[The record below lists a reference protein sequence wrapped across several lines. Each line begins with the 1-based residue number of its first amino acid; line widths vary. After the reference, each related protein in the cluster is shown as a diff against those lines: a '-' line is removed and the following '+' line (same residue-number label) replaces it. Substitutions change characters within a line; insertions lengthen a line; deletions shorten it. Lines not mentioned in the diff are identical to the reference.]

1 MFPPPHT
8 RARLLGLLLSVLL
21 VAAMIAGCSR
31 PPAAPTS
38 TPEIPTVAPATEP
51 AATVVLELPTA
62 EPVAGGA
69 PALAGRWQGQI
80 ALPGAGLEIVVA
92 LAEQDGAWSGTID
105 VPAQGAAGIPLHD
118 ISVAGDAVRFEM
130 LAGLQ
135 LAVFDGQVQP
145 DGSISG
151 AFTQSGFEGTFELAR
166 AQEPVAAEPQ
176 PTVEPLPYGEEE
188 VTFPNG
194 DITLAGTLTLPQGD
208 GPFPALILLSGS
220 GQQDRD
226 ESLSLAPG
234 YRPFREIADTL
245 TRQGIAVLRYDD
257 RGMGGSTAGDLA
269 AVTSADFADD
279 AEAALRYLQD
289 RVDIDSQQIG
299 FLGHSEGGILAAMVA
314 ARNPDVA
321 YVISMAGSAVDG
333 YDVVLKQVERLALAR
348 GENPAG
354 VASAVEQQKAI
365 LDLVKSQDWTALEA
379 AMSEIAQAQ
388 IAALT
393 EEQKAAMG
401 DVDAVVQQ
409 QLAAQVQG
417 LQSPWYQFFLSH
429 DPGQDWARV
438 TAPVLGIF
446 GANDTQ
452 VDAEQNSAAL
462 QAALE
467 QAGNKDVTIQVL
479 PTANHLFQDA
489 VTGGVEEYATLAPQ
503 LMPEFLEAISQW
515 LLARVQLP

>member
-1 MFPPPHT
+1 
-8 RARLLGLLLSVLL
+8 
-21 VAAMIAGCSR
+21 
-31 PPAAPTS
+31 
-38 TPEIPTVAPATEP
+38 
-51 AATVVLELPTA
+51 
-62 EPVAGGA
+62 
-69 PALAGRWQGQI
+69 LAGQWQGKI
-80 ALPGAGLEIVVA
+80 ALPGAGLEIIVA
-92 LAEQDGAWSGTID
+92 LAEEDGVWSGTID

-118 ISVAGDAVRFEM
+118 ITVASDALRFEM
-130 LAGLQ
+130 LSGPQ
-135 LAVFDGQVQP
+135 LAAFDGQVQP
-145 DGSISG
+145 DGSIRG

-166 AQEPVAAEPQ
+166 PQEPTTA
-176 PTVEPLPYGEEE
+176 EPLPYVEQE
-188 VTFPNG
+188 VTFQNG
-194 DITLAGTLTLPQGD
+194 DITLAGTLTLPEGD

-234 YRPFREIADTL
+234 YRPFREIGDTL
-245 TRQGIAVLRYDD
+245 TRQGVAVLRYDD
-257 RGMGGSTAGDLA
+257 RGIGGSTAGDLA

-279 AEAALRYLQD
+279 AEAAFNFLQG
-289 RVDIDSQQIG
+289 RADIDGQQIG
-299 FLGHSEGGILAAMVA
+299 FLGHSEGGILAPMVA

-321 YVISMAGSAVDG
+321 FVISMAGSAVDG

-348 GENPAG
+348 GESAAD
-354 VASAVEQQKAI
+354 VAAAVAWQKEI
-365 LDLVKSQDWTALEA
+365 LDLTKSQDWTALDA
-379 AMSEIAQAQ
+379 AMGEIAQAQ

-401 DVDAVVQQ
+401 DVNAVAQQ
-409 QLAAQVQG
+409 QLAAQMQS

-429 DPGQDWARV
+429 DPAQDWAQV

-446 GANDTQ
+446 GGNDTQ
-452 VDAEQNSAAL
+452 VDAEQNSTAL

-467 QAGNKDVTIQVL
+467 SAGNADVTIQVL

-489 VTGGVEEYATLAPQ
+489 TTGGVDEYATLPPQ